1 MDCFL
6 LRTTRSSWQKRQDIK
21 LDLGRQTSDV
31 GIQASWLLRSD
42 VRFHNPI
49 GSELHLINFYAL
61 FT

>member
-6 LRTTRSSWQKRQDIK
+6 LRTTRSSWQKKRDTK

-42 VRFHNPI
+42 VQGPTPGFAI
-49 GSELHLINFYAL
+49 EQTASYI
-61 FT
+61 